1 MEQLDLS
8 YFCKTKGQALDFA
21 SRIATIAE
29 TIYHTNFSLERA
41 LIEQLGIQKKDRFIA
56 LLREQQI
63 NTESRNA
70 LKEFFALISDKVA
83 SLPVISLTIAFEP
96 NEAVLQAIS
105 QWFLLN
111 AKKQVLMDIQFDRS
125 LIAGA
130 TLTFNGK
137 FKDYSIRSQFQKVVT
152 ESLAPQQPS
161 KQPEQPIHTS
171 MEHVHLG
178 R

>member
-1 MEQLDLS
+1 MENLDLS
-8 YFCKTKGQALDFA
+8 HFCKTKGQALDFA
-21 SRIATIAE
+21 SRIAAIAE

-41 LIEQLGIQKKDRFIA
+41 LTEQFGVQKKDRFIA

-63 NTESRNA
+63 STESRNA
-70 LKEFFALISDKVA
+70 LKEFFALLSEKVT
-83 SLPVISLTIAFEP
+83 SLPVLALTLAFEP
-96 NEAVLQAIS
+96 SDTVLQAIS

-111 AKKQVLMDIQFDRS
+111 AKKQVLMDIQIDRS

-137 FKDYSIRSQFQKVVT
+137 FKDYSIRTQFQKVVSET
-152 ESLAPQQPS
+152 LSSQVPT
-161 KQPEQPIHTS
+161 KQPDQPTHTS